1 MKYLI
6 AASIAVTSSALVAP
20 TTAQSQ
26 EACGTY
32 RVQVGDSLADI
43 AKRAYG
49 FDNHVRIWRE
59 NRIEIG
65 RNPNII
71 RVGSVLKLPCL
82 DGTMAAEKVNSSS
95 DGLEG
100 KVISFVTANGYL
112 PYTDESL
119 SERGLMTNLV
129 RTAMMRGAPDQPFDI
144 VFINDRA
151 AHVESLLPRQAFDAS
166 FPWTRPGCETQGE
179 LTSMELYACQ
189 HFVYSEPFY
198 EIVDGFFS
206 RTGQGYENVIDFAAF
221 EGTTICRPEG
231 YATGHLEE
239 NGLMPPAIELVQPAS
254 THECFE
260 QLMSNSVDLVAMDTR
275 AGERVMEDLGL
286 TFQVTAN
293 PHLFSIQPMQ
303 VALHKDNVLTD
314 DLIEDLN
321 RGLAQMLE
329 SGEWASIVSLGLR
342 DKTKMELVN

>member
-1 MKYLI
+1 
-6 AASIAVTSSALVAP
+6 P
-20 TTAQSQ
+20 TMAHAQD
-26 EACGTY
+26 ACATY
-32 RVQVGDSLADI
+32 RVQIGDSLADI

-49 FDNHVRIWRE
+49 FDNHARIWRE
-59 NRIEIG
+59 NREEIG

-71 RVGSVLKLPCL
+71 RVGSVLRLPCL
-82 DGTMAAEKVNSSS
+82 DGAMPTEQANKPNANS
-95 DGLEG
+95 DA
-100 KVISFVTANGYL
+100 VMVSFVTSNGYL

-119 SERGLMTNLV
+119 AERGLMTNLV
-129 RTAMMRGAPDQPFDI
+129 RTAMMRGAPDKPFDI
-144 VFINDRA
+144 VFVNDRA

-189 HFVYSEPFY
+189 NFMYSQPFY

-206 RTGQGYENVIDFAAF
+206 RTGTGYENVIDFAAF
-221 EGTTICRPEG
+221 EGATICRPEG
-231 YATGHLEE
+231 YSTGHLEE

-260 QLMSNSVDLVAMDTR
+260 QLMTNSVDLVAMDTR
-275 AGERVMEDLGL
+275 AGERVMEDLNL
-286 TFQVTAN
+286 TYQVTAN

-303 VALHKDNVLTD
+303 VAFHKDNSVSAEV
-314 DLIEDLN
+314 IEDLN

-329 SGEWASIVSLGLR
+329 TGEWASIVSLGLR
-342 DKTKMELVN
+342 DNTKMELVN

>member
-1 MKYLI
+1 MKYAI
-6 AASIAVTSSALVAP
+6 AASLAVATTALVAP
-20 TTAQSQ
+20 NMAQAQ
-26 EACGTY
+26 DACGTY
-32 RVQVGDSLADI
+32 RVQIGDSLAEI

-49 FDNHVRIWRE
+49 FDNHAKIWRE
-59 NRIEIG
+59 NREEIG

-82 DGTMAAEKVNSSS
+82 DGSMPTEESNKTGETS
-95 DGLEG
+95 DAMM
-100 KVISFVTANGYL
+100 VSFVTANGYL

-119 SERGLMTNLV
+119 NERGLMTNLV
-129 RTAMMRGAPDQPFDI
+129 RTAMMRGAPEQPFDI
-144 VFINDRA
+144 TFVNDRA

-189 HFVYSEPFY
+189 NFVYSDPFY

-206 RTGQGYENVIDFAAF
+206 RTGAGYENVIDFAAF

-239 NGLMPPAIELVQPAS
+239 NGLMPPAIELVQPAT

-260 QLMSNSVDLVAMDTR
+260 QLMTNSVDLVAMDTR
-275 AGERVMEDLGL
+275 AGERVMEDLNL

-303 VALHKDNVLTD
+303 VALHKDNAASAELV
-314 DLIEDLN
+314 EDLN
-321 RGLAQMLE
+321 RGLAKMLE
-329 SGEWASIVSLGLR
+329 TGEWASIVSLGLR